1 MPYVEVDGARVH
13 HEVRG
18 PEDPDAPT
26 VVLVHGFTLDLRV
39 MTASFEPVFAERPH
53 WRRVYVDLPGHGG
66 TRAPG
71 VDGSDDVLRVLRAAV
86 ELLVPGRYA
95 VVGQS
100 YGGYLA
106 RGLVAAHRDRT
117 DGMAIVV
124 PVIEPSREKRD
135 LPARR
140 ILFRDPGLSDR
151 VEPEALDEDDVGVA
165 QTPGTWARRQEVVVP
180 GQDAMDVAAV
190 ARIAASYEGTFAVD
204 DGDFTGPSLILAGR
218 QDATTGYRDAWTILE
233 KYPRATFAVLD
244 RAGHGV
250 EAEQPELFGALVGD
264 WLDRVSEHRAR
275 PEGYR
280 G

>member
-1 MPYVEVDGARVH
+1 MAYVEVDGARVH

-18 PEDPDAPT
+18 PDDPDAPT
-26 VVLVHGFTLDLRV
+26 VVLVHGFTLDLRA
-39 MTASFEPVFAERPH
+39 MTVPFEPVFTRHPQ

-66 TRAPG
+66 TKAPG
-71 VDGSDDVLRVLRAAV
+71 VAGADDVLRVLRAAV

-106 RGLVAAHRDRT
+106 RGLVAAHRDRV

-124 PVIEPSREKRD
+124 PVIEPEHEKRD
-135 LPARR
+135 LPPRR
-140 ILFRDPGLSDR
+140 ILFRAPGLAGR
-151 VEPEALDEDDVGVA
+151 VGRDALDADEIGVA
-165 QTPGTWARRQEVVVP
+165 QTPATWAHREAAVVP
-180 GQDAMDVAAV
+180 GQKILDETAAL
-190 ARIAASYEGTFAVD
+190 RIAASYEGTFAVD
-204 DGDFTGPSLILAGR
+204 DGEFARPSLILAGR
-218 QDATTGYRDAWTILE
+218 QDNVTGYRDAWTILE

-244 RAGHGV
+244 RAGHDVG
-250 EAEQPELFGALVGD
+250 AEQPELFGALVGD
-264 WLDRVSEHRAR
+264 WLDRVTEHRER